1 MKSKGQIGSMQ
12 STLLVYVL
20 IITILP
26 QIIDLQSSS
35 KCDYFILEIV
45 LGTTREES
53 DKMLQSLNIQHI
65 PDIVLSAL
73 WVGFFSLYTK

>member
-1 MKSKGQIGSMQ
+1 MKSKDQIGSMR
-12 STLLVYVL
+12 STSLVYVL
-20 IITILP
+20 ITILP

-73 WVGFFSLYTK
+73 WVGFFTLYTK